1 MNEQY
6 NNMFKFSFITKII
19 DKFKTGNIILDTLIS
34 SSVMLFVSYL
44 STKMTTTSFKEVF
57 NIDFR
62 CWLQQKNV
70 IVLEGKRLI
79 KSHAWSNS
87 LVSSTSYTDNFKAMW
102 DFINRGLKTFKDVHS
117 LKELTSTH
125 DANGERNEKMFIVN
139 QDNSYIID
147 FKNDIYAKTSISYED
162 VGDKDKSMKYET
174 INLEIFSYTQ
184 NADFIKQ
191 YISAI
196 TNDYLEEIKN
206 TRKDKQ
212 YIYTL
217 IKSSSSEDNVYD
229 MWNECPFETTRSF
242 NNMFFDGKINI
253 LKKIDFFLKNRL
265 WYEDKG
271 IPYSLGIGL
280 HGPPGTGKSSF
291 IKALAKYTNRHIVIL
306 SFKLIKT
313 KQQLE
318 SFFFENRF
326 NSNNDIN
333 SIDFTKKIIVFEDI
347 DCSTNI
353 LFDRSKENDENEITE
368 TNKIN
373 EKNKTNKINEQKYT
387 NYNNQIM
394 SKEQFTYIGLDGDK
408 TTNNLNVVK
417 KEYEITLDDVL
428 NLFDGIRE
436 TPGRIIVLTS
446 NYYEKLDP
454 ALRRPG
460 RIDLTLKLGLASL
473 NVINDMYNNFFN
485 IYMDE
490 TKLKQIKPDVLSPA
504 FISNQFMSC
513 ECNNELFIE
522 QLISNSN
529 K

>member
-1 MNEQY
+1 MYEEY
-6 NNMFKFSFITKII
+6 NNMFKFSFITKRI
-19 DKFKTGNIILDTLIS
+19 DKFKTGNIILDTAIS
-34 SSVMLFVSYL
+34 SGVMLFVSYL
-44 STKMTTTSFKEVF
+44 SSKMTTTSFKEVF

-62 CWLQQKNV
+62 CWLQQKNI

-87 LVSSTSYTDNFKAMW
+87 LVYSTSYTDNFKAMW
-102 DFINRGLKTFKDVHS
+102 YFINRQLKTFKDVHS

-125 DANGERNEKMFIVN
+125 DVNGERNENMFIVN
-139 QDNSYIID
+139 QDKGYLID
-147 FKNDIYAKTSISYED
+147 LKNNIYAKTIIYMENA
-162 VGDKDKSMKYET
+162 DKEDKSMKYET
-174 INLEIFSYTQ
+174 ITLELFSYTQ
-184 NADFIKQ
+184 TTDFIKQ

-206 TRKDKQ
+206 ARKDKK

-217 IKSSSSEDNVYD
+217 IKSSSSEDDAYD

-242 NNMFFDGKINI
+242 NNMFFDGKTNI
-253 LKKIDFFLKNRL
+253 LKKIDFFLNNRL
-265 WYEDKG
+265 WYEEKG
-271 IPYSLGIGL
+271 MPYSLGIGL

-326 NSNNDIN
+326 NSNNDIK

-347 DCSTNI
+347 DCSTSI
-353 LFDRSKENDENEITE
+353 LFDRSKENE
-368 TNKIN
+368 TN
-373 EKNKTNKINEQKYT
+373 ETNKINEQKYN

-408 TTNNLNVVK
+408 TNKNLNIVK
-417 KEYEITLDDVL
+417 KEEEITLDDVL

-473 NVINDMYNNFFN
+473 NVINDMYNKFFK

-490 TKLKQIKPDVLSPA
+490 TKLKQIKPDVFSPA

-513 ECNNELFIE
+513 ECNSELFIE